1 PLLRVRSYRCQAL
14 WRRWREARKMK
25 RHKLIEAVL
34 GGAGLGTL
42 GTFAP
47 GAFAQQAGAQDQGNP
62 PAPQPGPGMHK
73 HGQRLFADLN
83 LSDEQ
88 KVQMKKIHEDARSKA
103 EAVKSDSSLSEADK
117 HLKLREIHRNA
128 MLESRKVLTDEQRAQ
143 LKEKRKERR
152 AA

>member
-1 PLLRVRSYRCQAL
+1 
-14 WRRWREARKMK
+14 MK

-34 GGAGLGTL
+34 GVAGLVTL

-62 PAPQPGPGMHK
+62 PAAAQPGPGMHK
-73 HGQRLFADLN
+73 HGQRMFADLN

-88 KVQMKKIHEDARSKA
+88 KAQMKKIREDARSKA
-103 EAVKSDSSLSEADK
+103 DAVKSDSALSEADK
-117 HLKLREIHRNA
+117 HVKLREIHRNA

-143 LKEKRKERR
+143 LKDKRKERR
-152 AA
+152 AAHTQTQPT